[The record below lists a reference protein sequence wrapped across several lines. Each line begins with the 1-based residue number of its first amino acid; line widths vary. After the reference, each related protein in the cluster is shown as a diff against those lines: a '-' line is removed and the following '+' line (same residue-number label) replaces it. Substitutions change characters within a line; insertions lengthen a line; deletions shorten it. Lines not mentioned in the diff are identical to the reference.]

1 MSSEKPSSIERRN
14 RARRQGKL
22 LPRCRAFLFAP
33 AAKLTAQNRLRASG
47 ARIAEETYGQEQREA
62 NSGRT
67 DEQAEGMEAHPP
79 QEINA
84 TEALPAQEAD
94 A

>member
-1 MSSEKPSSIERRN
+1 M
-14 RARRQGKL
+14 
-22 LPRCRAFLFAP
+22 FAP

-47 ARIAEETYGQEQREA
+47 ARIAEETYGQEQQEA
-62 NSGRT
+62 NSGQT
-67 DEQAEGMEAHPP
+67 GEQAEGMEAHPP
-79 QEINA
+79 QEISV